1 MTIYKLQRSIVV
13 TLGDGGLQAAGRLRS
28 VRRALGTEGE
38 GEMGKE
44 AIIFFDKLGFGWV
57 VESAVVNNIRLGA
70 MEDEDIPSRSLIK
83 IIENILS
90 EKQVL

>member
-1 MTIYKLQRSIVV
+1 
-13 TLGDGGLQAAGRLRS
+13 
-28 VRRALGTEGE
+28 
-38 GEMGKE
+38 MGKE

-57 VESAVVNNIRLGA
+57 IDSGVVKNIRLGVL
-70 MEDEDIPSRSLIK
+70 EDEDIPSRSLIR

>member
-1 MTIYKLQRSIVV
+1 MTIYKLQSSIVL
-13 TLGDGGLQAAGRLRS
+13 TSGDGRLQTAGRLRA
-28 VRRALGTEGE
+28 VRRTLRTEVE

-57 VESAVVNNIRLGA
+57 IDSAVVKNIRLGVL
-70 MEDEDIPSRSLIK
+70 EDEDIPSRSLIR
-83 IIENILS
+83 IIENILA

>member
-1 MTIYKLQRSIVV
+1 MTIYKLQRSIVL
-13 TLGDGGLQAAGRLRS
+13 TSGDGRSQTAGRLRA
-28 VRRALGTEGE
+28 VRQRLRTEVE

-44 AIIFFDKLGFGWV
+44 AIIFLDKLGFGWV
-57 VESAVVNNIRLGA
+57 IDSGVVKNIRLGVL
-70 MEDEDIPSRSLIK
+70 EDEDIPSRSLIR

>member
-1 MTIYKLQRSIVV
+1 M
-13 TLGDGGLQAAGRLRS
+13 
-28 VRRALGTEGE
+28 RALRTEGE

-57 VESAVVNNIRLGA
+57 IDSSIVKSIRLGVL
-70 MEDEDIPSRSLIK
+70 EDEDIPSRSLIK

-90 EKQVL
+90 ENML

>member
-1 MTIYKLQRSIVV
+1 MTIYKLQHSIGL
-13 TLGDGGLQAAGRLRS
+13 TSGDGRLQTAERIRAVRWALR
-28 VRRALGTEGE
+28 TEGE

-44 AIIFFDKLGFGWV
+44 TIIFFDKMGFGWV
-57 VESAVVNNIRLGA
+57 MDSAVVKNIRLGVL
-70 MEDEDIPSRSLIK
+70 EDEEIPSRSLIK

>member
-1 MTIYKLQRSIVV
+1 MTIYKLQRSIVL
-13 TLGDGGLQAAGRLRS
+13 TLGDGRFQTAGRFRAVRWKLR
-28 VRRALGTEGE
+28 TEVE

-57 VESAVVNNIRLGA
+57 IDNAILKNIRLGVL
-70 MEDEDIPSRSLIK
+70 EDEDIPSRSLIK

>member
-1 MTIYKLQRSIVV
+1 
-13 TLGDGGLQAAGRLRS
+13 
-28 VRRALGTEGE
+28 
-38 GEMGKE
+38 MGKE

-57 VESAVVNNIRLGA
+57 VDSAIVKNIRLGVL
-70 MEDEDIPSRSLIK
+70 EDEDIPSRSLIK

>member
-1 MTIYKLQRSIVV
+1 
-13 TLGDGGLQAAGRLRS
+13 
-28 VRRALGTEGE
+28 
-38 GEMGKE
+38 MGKE

-57 VESAVVNNIRLGA
+57 IDSVILKNIRLGV
-70 MEDEDIPSRSLIK
+70 MGDEDIPSRSLIK

>member
-1 MTIYKLQRSIVV
+1 V
-13 TLGDGGLQAAGRLRS
+13 TPAPGAEDGGHNGD
-28 VRRALGTEGE
+28 
-38 GEMGKE
+38 MGKE

-57 VESAVVNNIRLGA
+57 VDTSIVKSIKWGVLE
-70 MEDEDIPSRSLIK
+70 EDEMPGRSLIK

>member
-1 MTIYKLQRSIVV
+1 M
-13 TLGDGGLQAAGRLRS
+13 DGRLRAN
-28 VRRALGTEGE
+28 RRALRTEAE
-38 GEMGKE
+38 RDMGKE

-57 VESAVVNNIRLGA
+57 IDGAIVKNIRLGVL
-70 MEDEDIPSRSLIK
+70 EDEDIPSRSLIR

>member
-1 MTIYKLQRSIVV
+1 LQ
-13 TLGDGGLQAAGRLRS
+13 TAGRLRA
-28 VRRALGTEGE
+28 VGRALPTEGE
-38 GEMGKE
+38 GDMGKE

-57 VESAVVNNIRLGA
+57 VDSAIVNNLRLGVL
-70 MEDEDIPSRSLIK
+70 EEEDIPSRSLIK

>member
-1 MTIYKLQRSIVV
+1 MS
-13 TLGDGGLQAAGRLRS
+13 GDGRSQTAGRIRA
-28 VRRALGTEGE
+28 VRRALWTEGE
-38 GEMGKE
+38 GEMGKA

-57 VESAVVNNIRLGA
+57 IDSAIVKDIRLGVL
-70 MEDEDIPSRSLIK
+70 EDEDIPSRSLIK

>member
-1 MTIYKLQRSIVV
+1 MTIYKLQRSIVL
-13 TLGDGGLQAAGRLRS
+13 TSGDGRSQPAGRIRAAM
-28 VRRALGTEGE
+28 RALRTEGE

-57 VESAVVNNIRLGA
+57 IDSSIVKSIRLGVL
-70 MEDEDIPSRSLIK
+70 EDEDIPSRSLIK

-90 EKQVL
+90 ENML

>member
-1 MTIYKLQRSIVV
+1 M
-13 TLGDGGLQAAGRLRS
+13 
-28 VRRALGTEGE
+28 RALRTEGE

-57 VESAVVNNIRLGA
+57 IDSSIVQSIRLGIL
-70 MEDEDIPSRSLIK
+70 EDEDIPSRSLIK

-90 EKQVL
+90 ENTR

>member
-1 MTIYKLQRSIVV
+1 
-13 TLGDGGLQAAGRLRS
+13 
-28 VRRALGTEGE
+28 
-38 GEMGKE
+38 MGKV

-57 VESAVVNNIRLGA
+57 VDSAIVKNIRLGVL
-70 MEDEDIPSRSLIK
+70 EDEDISSRSLIK

>member
-1 MTIYKLQRSIVV
+1 MTIYMLQRSIVL
-13 TLGDGGLQAAGRLRS
+13 TSGDGRLQTAGRLRA
-28 VRRALGTEGE
+28 VRRTLRTEVE

-57 VESAVVNNIRLGA
+57 IDSAVVKNIRLGVL
-70 MEDEDIPSRSLIK
+70 EDEDIPSRSLIR
-83 IIENILS
+83 IIENILA

>member
-13 TLGDGGLQAAGRLRS
+13 TLGGGGLQAAGRLRA
-28 VRRALGTEGE
+28 VRRALATEGE

>member
-1 MTIYKLQRSIVV
+1 MLQRSIVL
-13 TLGDGGLQAAGRLRS
+13 TSGDGRLQTAGRSRA
-28 VRRALGTEGE
+28 VRRALRTEVE

-57 VESAVVNNIRLGA
+57 IDSAVVKNIRLGFL
-70 MEDEDIPSRSLIK
+70 EDEDIPSRSLIR